1 MKEFKLSKEES
12 DRVVSKI
19 KAYFNEE
26 LDREIG
32 AFEAEFLI
40 DFFAKELGPHLYN
53 RGLSDAQT
61 LFNERAEELSYLLEE
76 QEMPTL

>member
-1 MKEFKLSKEES
+1 MKEFKLSKDQS

-19 KAYFNEE
+19 KAYFNQE
-26 LDREIG
+26 LDTDIG

-40 DFFAKELGPHLYN
+40 DFFARELGPHLYN

-61 LFNERAEELSYLLEE
+61 LFNARADELSYLIQE